1 MAVRLLTV
9 RKGELLMLG
18 WTKRLNTSGAQAWAC
33 VLVPLACGLLSLAY
47 GVDANWDLFS
57 THLYNPYAWLNG
69 RLDLD
74 LAPAGFQTY
83 FNPLLDVP
91 YWWMSQHWPA
101 PLVGFLMGAVHGLNF
116 ILLLGIARA
125 VLPKLPDE
133 DRYRLPLLLAL
144 AGCLTAN
151 FLSVLGNSMGD
162 DATAL
167 FILGSL
173 LLLLRAWE
181 HLQEGRRRAVPALL
195 LAGLVAGL
203 GAGLK
208 LTNSPYAL
216 ALCLALFTLPLA
228 WMGRLRLAFL
238 FGIGV
243 LIGLSIT
250 AGYWWEEMW
259 SQFHNPLF
267 PMFSS
272 MFPNPLSRPI
282 GIADTSWL
290 PKNLFETLFWPFIFS
305 WDSHRV
311 GQVHLRQFIWALAY
325 VLFWW
330 WTMRAVE
337 RRMRGRSAE
346 ARTEPRALF
355 VIATVAAGYLIWMA
369 LFSIYRYLVPMELL
383 APLLVFLLL
392 REIRPYMSARRVSA
406 WALSLA
412 TLGVVL
418 GGVNTWGH
426 EPWSARAYAVDAP
439 VLDQPEKTTVLVMG
453 HEAPLSWLAAYLP
466 PQLSFV
472 GLAKGF
478 PETKAYVEKARGM
491 IAARGGPVYVLVPAN
506 RNWRLEDVQRA
517 EALADRWGLVRGEHG
532 CAALSSLTTHL
543 HLHAVVVAAPADD
556 TTDRCRLGLLPED
569 QMDIAAADRESA
581 GRVADLLQRYRMTL
595 DPQGCTTYTA
605 HVGAAVYPYQWCRV
619 TASAGTKPGKAGRR

>member
-1 MAVRLLTV
+1 MHV
-9 RKGELLMLG
+9 
-18 WTKRLNTSGAQAWAC
+18 WTRRLNTPRAQLWAC
-33 VLVPLACGLLSLAY
+33 LLVPLACGLLSLAY

-101 PLVGFLMGAVHGLNF
+101 PLAGFLMGAVHGLNF
-116 ILLLGIARA
+116 ILLLGITRA
-125 VLPKLPDE
+125 ALPGLPDE

-167 FILGSL
+167 FVLGGLSL
-173 LLLLRAWE
+173 LLRYWQALLGDW
-181 HLQEGRRRAVPALL
+181 RRAIPALL
-195 LAGLVAGL
+195 AAGIVAGL

-208 LTNSPYAL
+208 LTNAPYAL
-216 ALCLALFTLPLA
+216 ALCLALFTLPMSWA
-228 WMGRLRLAFL
+228 GRLRLAFL

-243 LIGLSIT
+243 LIGLGIT
-250 AGYWWEEMW
+250 AGYWWWEMW
-259 SQFHNPLF
+259 SRFHNPLF

-272 MFPNPLSRPI
+272 VFPDPLSRPI
-282 GIADTSWL
+282 GVADTSWL

-311 GQVHLRQFIWALAY
+311 GQVHLRQCIWAVAY

-330 WTMRAVE
+330 WAMRAVE
-337 RRMRGRSAE
+337 QHMRGKAE
-346 ARTEPRALF
+346 AVRTEPRALF
-355 VIATVAAGYLIWMA
+355 IISLVAIGYLIWMA
-369 LFSIYRYLVPMELL
+369 LFSIYRYLVPLELL

-392 REIRPYMSARRVSA
+392 REIRPYGSARRISA
-406 WALSLA
+406 WVLFLA

-418 GGVNTWGH
+418 GGVSTWGH

-439 VLDQPEKTTVLVMG
+439 QLEQPDKTTVLVMG

-472 GLAKGF
+472 GLSKGF
-478 PETKAYVEKARGM
+478 PETKAYVQKARGI
-491 IAARGGPVYVLVPAN
+491 IAGRGGPVYVLVPAN

-517 EALADRWGLVRGEHG
+517 EALTESWGLTEGPHG
-532 CAALSSLTTHL
+532 CAVLGALTRHL
-543 HLHAVVVAAPADD
+543 RLHAAVEPAPAGD
-556 TTDRCRLGLLPED
+556 TTQRCRLGLLPED
-569 QMDIAAADRESA
+569 QMDVAAADRDSA
-581 GRVADLLQRYRMTL
+581 GRVADLLGHYRMTL
-595 DPQGCTTYTA
+595 DPQECTTYAA
-605 HVGAAVYPYQWCRV
+605 HVGAAIYPYQWCRV
-619 TASAGTKPGKAGRR
+619 TELAGSKPGKAGRR

>member
-1 MAVRLLTV
+1 MSMAGLSR
-9 RKGELLMLG
+9 
-18 WTKRLNTSGAQAWAC
+18 RLNTGRAQVWAC

-57 THLYNPYAWLNG
+57 THLYNPHAWLDG
-69 RLDLD
+69 RLDTD

-101 PLVGFLMGAVHGLNF
+101 PWVGFLMGAVHGFNF
-116 ILLLGIARA
+116 ILLLGVARA
-125 VLPKLPDE
+125 MLPDLPDE

-167 FILGSL
+167 LVLGSL
-173 LLLLRAWE
+173 YLISRHWQRLLGDW
-181 HLQEGRRRAVPALL
+181 RRAIPVL
-195 LAGLVAGL
+195 LATGLVAGL

-208 LTNSPYAL
+208 LTNAPYAL
-216 ALCLALFTLPLA
+216 ALCFGLLTLPLA

-243 LIGLSIT
+243 LAGLSIT
-250 AGYWWEEMW
+250 TGYWWWDMW
-259 SQFHNPLF
+259 SRFHNPLF

-272 MFPNPLSRPI
+272 LFPNPLSRSI
-282 GIADTSWL
+282 GVADTSWL
-290 PKNLFETLFWPFIFS
+290 PKSLLETLFWPFIFS

-330 WTMRAVE
+330 WAVRTAMRRLRDKGV
-337 RRMRGRSAE
+337 G
-346 ARTEPRALF
+346 RTEPRVLYLICSVAL
-355 VIATVAAGYLIWMA
+355 GYLIWME
-369 LFSIYRYLVPMELL
+369 LFSIYRYLVPLELL

-392 REIRPYMSARRVSA
+392 RELRPYATARRATA
-406 WALSLA
+406 WALSFA

-418 GGVNTWGH
+418 GGVSTWGH
-426 EPWSARAYAVDAP
+426 ESWSGTAYAVDPPA
-439 VLDQPEKTTVLVMG
+439 LDQPGQTTVVVTG
-453 HEAPLSWLAAYLP
+453 NEAPLTWLAAYLP
-466 PQLSFV
+466 QQLSFI

-491 IAARGGPVYVLVPAN
+491 IAARGGPVYALVPAN
-506 RNWRLEDVQRA
+506 RNWRLEGVQRA
-517 EALADRWGLVRGEHG
+517 ESLADRWGLTQGEHG
-532 CAALSSLTTHL
+532 CDTLDSLVTHL
-543 HLHAVVVAAPADD
+543 HLHASVEAAPAGE
-556 TTDRCRLGLLPED
+556 TTQHCRLALLPED
-569 QMDIAAADRESA
+569 QMDVAAADRASA
-581 GRVADLLQRYRMTL
+581 ERVAELLKRYRMGL
-595 DPQGCTTYTA
+595 DPQDCTVYKA

-619 TASAGTKPGKAGRR
+619 TELAGARGGRAGRR